1 MRRGSAIA
9 STDAAPQSVVV
20 RVARIELAT
29 VVPVTLV
36 ELDGFGQ
43 QFQLVAQNI
52 EQIGWILLCLGLYAL
67 TLDHVHQ

>member
-1 MRRGSAIA
+1 MRRGSAVA

-36 ELDGFGQ
+36 ELDGLGQ

-52 EQIGWILLCLGLYAL
+52 EQISGILLRLCLGAL
-67 TLDHVHQ
+67 TLNHVH